1 MSRKILK
8 GAEAMAVAAK
18 LAKPD
23 VVPAFPISP
32 STTFPEKM
40 SEYVACGELPNT
52 EFVPVESEH
61 SAISAAIAASATGAR
76 TCTATSSQGLALMHE
91 MLFVASGM
99 RLPIVL
105 FNANRALSAPL
116 NIWGDQQD
124 SMSERDAGWIHFY
137 SENAQEGLDLMLM
150 AFRVAEDKR
159 VLLPALVGIDG
170 FVLTH
175 TSEPVDVPDQKA
187 VDDFLPQYK
196 SEHAYLDPQRPATQ
210 GAFASPEYYMETRYA
225 VDEALHGASP
235 VIDEIFA
242 DFERRFGRKYQKI
255 EYYGDKDADIVF
267 VAVGSMCGTLK
278 NWIDEH
284 RAKGQKVG
292 LARIVV
298 YRPFPFKELKEAL
311 GNAKIVA
318 VVDRSISLGYG
329 GPIFAEVAGAFIND
343 QKRPLLKSFIIGLG
357 GRDITLKD
365 FDEIYN
371 AANADMESGN
381 VSGKLHWI
389 NINREALE

>member
-1 MSRKILK
+1 MSRKIVK
-8 GAEAMAVAAK
+8 GAEAMAIAGK

-23 VVPAFPISP
+23 VVPAFPITP

-61 SAISAAIAASATGAR
+61 SAMSAAIAASATGAR

-91 MLFVASGM
+91 MLFIAAGM

-105 FNANRALSAPL
+105 FDANRALSAPL

-124 SMSERDAGWIHFY
+124 SISERDAGWIHFY
-137 SENAQEGLDLMLM
+137 GENAQEGLDLMLM

-159 VLLPALVGIDG
+159 VLLPTMVGIDG

-175 TSEPVDVPDQKA
+175 TSEPVDVPEQKA

-196 SEHAYLDPQRPATQ
+196 AEHCYLDPERPTTV
-210 GAFASPEYYMETRYA
+210 GAFAPPEYYMETRYQL
-225 VDEALHGASP
+225 DEAVHSSGP
-235 VIDEIFA
+235 VIDEVFA
-242 DFERRFGRKYQKI
+242 DFEKRFGRKYSKI
-255 EYYGDKDADIVF
+255 EYYGDRDAEVVF
-267 VAVGSMCGTLK
+267 VAIGSLCGTLK
-278 NWIDEH
+278 DWIDEH

-292 LARIVV
+292 LVRIIV
-298 YRPFPFKELKEAL
+298 YRPFPFKELKAAL
-311 GNAKIVA
+311 ANAKIVA

-329 GPIFAEVAGAFIND
+329 GPVFSELAAAFVND
-343 QKRPLLKSFIIGLG
+343 AKRPLFKSFIIGLG
-357 GRDITLKD
+357 GRDIKLND
-365 FDEIYN
+365 FENIYN
-371 AANADMESGN
+371 AASADLKA
-381 VSGKLHWI
+381 GKVNEKMHWV
-389 NINREALE
+389 NINKEML

>member
-23 VVPAFPISP
+23 VVPAFPITP

-61 SAISAAIAASATGAR
+61 SAMSAAIAASATGAR

-91 MLFVASGM
+91 MLFVAAGM
-99 RLPIVL
+99 RLPIVM

-137 SENAQEGLDLMLM
+137 GESAQEGLDLMLM

-159 VLLPALVGIDG
+159 VLLPAMVGIDG
-170 FVLTH
+170 FILTH
-175 TSEPVDVPDQKA
+175 TNEPVDVPEQKA
-187 VDDFLPQYK
+187 VDDFLPSY
-196 SEHAYLDPQRPATQ
+196 SPEHCYLDPERPATV
-210 GAFASPEYYMETRYA
+210 GAFAPPEFYMETRYA
-225 VDEALHGASP
+225 VDEA
-235 VIDEIFA
+235 
-242 DFERRFGRKYQKI
+242 
-255 EYYGDKDADIVF
+255 
-267 VAVGSMCGTLK
+267 
-278 NWIDEH
+278 
-284 RAKGQKVG
+284 
-292 LARIVV
+292 
-298 YRPFPFKELKEAL
+298 LKEAL

-318 VVDRSISLGYG
+318 VIERSISLGYG
-329 GPIFAEVAGAFIND
+329 GPIFAELAGAFIND
-343 QKRPLLKSFIIGLG
+343 QKRPLLKQFVIGLG

-365 FDEIYN
+365 FDEIYG
-371 AANADMESGN
+371 AAAADMKSGN
-381 VSGKLHWI
+381 VSGKVHWI
-389 NINREALE
+389 NINKEALE